1 MDTFERFHKSNTTK
15 SRQFFVKQNIR
26 IQYTMDTTKTTD
38 EAPKAKDVDRTLVF
52 SILEIFAKEEKWNIV
67 GLFVVST
74 IASILQTNG
83 VGYVTSNLINAIQK
97 NDSTTIW
104 TFYQLLVGAFVIGLV
119 LYYTFYYFQNKVL
132 TKMRPWA
139 RHKMLEFLLMVNSD
153 SFSEINFTRLNSPI
167 HRVADLICS
176 ILSDIIAYVL
186 PNLLY
191 LLVTTLY
198 FLYLNP
204 VFGIIFFIG
213 NVILFTYYFMNYEH
227 MLQGNMNYEAE
238 VHKTDSYM
246 IDLLNNVDKIVYRG
260 QMPSETKNFGKVS
273 DDNRK
278 AGFEYYNN
286 QCIHVSVMLFIV
298 MCIVLL
304 SIAYMIMLFLSGRLS
319 TVSFISSFTILLLFR
334 EKMGTLTEQLP
345 DFIGYIGRMN
355 AQLHHFDHVS
365 KHLKEVMREGRFK
378 GQKKMGFKKISFEN
392 VTYKYGQGKMVFENR
407 NYEVDTTNNKIIGIT
422 GPSGSGKSTFVK
434 LLIKMYQPA
443 SGTIK
448 IDDKNIDKMDPLYL
462 RSEITY
468 VNQNS
473 KLFDKKVI
481 ENMLYGCNDPKKC
494 KYFLDKIM
502 KYPHI
507 SKLYKNMDIK
517 TKQSGLLGEN
527 LSGGQRQIVNMIG
540 GFINP
545 SKILILDE
553 PTNALDP
560 ALKHEVIGLIE
571 DFKIYKQAILII
583 THDKDVFPLFDDELK
598 M

>member
-1 MDTFERFHKSNTTK
+1 MEK
-15 SRQFFVKQNIR
+15 
-26 IQYTMDTTKTTD
+26 
-38 EAPKAKDVDRTLVF
+38 EANEIDRTLVF
-52 SILEIFAKEEKWNIV
+52 SILEIFGKEEKWNIV
-67 GLFVVST
+67 FLFLVST
-74 IASILQTNG
+74 LSSVLQTNG
-83 VGYVTSNLINAIQK
+83 ISYLTSNLINSIQ
-97 NDSTTIW
+97 NVQSNTSNIW
-104 TFYQLLVGAFVIGLV
+104 FYYRFLIAGLV
-119 LYYTFYYFQNKVL
+119 AYLTLYYCFYYLQDHLL

-139 RHKMLEFLLMVNSD
+139 RHKLLEFLLMVNSD

-167 HRVADLICS
+167 HRIADLICS
-176 ILSDIIAYVL
+176 IMSDVIGYVL
-186 PNLLY
+186 PNLMY
-191 LLVTTLY
+191 LIVTTCY
-198 FLYLNP
+198 FLYLSP
-204 VFGIIFFIG
+204 VFGIIFLVGNIVLFSFFFIQYKDLL
-213 NVILFTYYFMNYEH
+213 NENEA
-227 MLQGNMNYEAE
+227 YEAE
-238 VHKTDSYM
+238 VHHTDSYM
-246 IDLLNNVDKIVYRG
+246 IDILNNVDKIVYRG
-260 QMPSETKNFGKVS
+260 QSPKEIEEFGKAS
-273 DDNRK
+273 DKNRK
-278 AGFEYYNN
+278 SGFSYYNN
-286 QCIHVSVMLFIV
+286 TTKVVTIMLFIV
-298 MCIVLL
+298 LMIVIISL
-304 SIAYMIMLFLSGRLS
+304 AYMILLFLDKKLS
-319 TVSFISSFTILLLFR
+319 TVAFISSFTILLLFR
-334 EKMGTLTEQLP
+334 EKMGTLAEQLP

-355 AQLHHFDHVS
+355 SQLHHFEHVS
-365 KHLKEVMREGRFK
+365 KHLKEVLQEGRFK
-378 GQKKMGFKKISFEN
+378 GQRKMTFKTIQFNN

-407 NYEVDTTNNKIIGIT
+407 NYNVDTTNHKIIGIT

-434 LLIKMYQPA
+434 LLIKMYQPE
-443 SGTIK
+443 SGTIM
-448 IDDKNIDKMDPLYL
+448 IDGKNVDQMDPLYL

-481 ENMLYGCNDPKKC
+481 DNMLYGCNDPKKC

-502 KYPHI
+502 KYPNI
-507 SKLYKNMDIK
+507 SKLYQNMDIK

>member
-1 MDTFERFHKSNTTK
+1 MESGKTSETT
-15 SRQFFVKQNIR
+15 S
-26 IQYTMDTTKTTD
+26 
-38 EAPKAKDVDRTLVF
+38 PKASHKEVDRTLVF
-52 SILEIFAKEEKWNIV
+52 SILEIFVKEEKWNIFF
-67 GLFVVST
+67 LFMVST
-74 IASILQTNG
+74 LSSVLQTNG
-83 VGYVTSNLINAIQK
+83 ISYITSNLINSIQDGGSMSQS
-97 NDSTTIW
+97 NIW
-104 TFYQLLVGAFVIGLV
+104 FYYKFLIAGLV
-119 LYYTFYYFQNKVL
+119 TYLILYYVFYYLQNILL

-176 ILSDIIAYVL
+176 IMSDIIAYVL
-186 PNLLY
+186 PNFMY
-191 LLVTTLY
+191 LMVTTCY
-198 FLYLNP
+198 FLYLSP
-204 VFGIIFFIG
+204 VFGVIFLIG
-213 NVILFTYYFMNYEH
+213 NIVLFSFFFSQYSTLLHENES
-227 MLQGNMNYEAE
+227 YEAE
-238 VHKTDSYM
+238 VHHTDSYI
-246 IDLLNNVDKIVYRG
+246 IDILNNVDKIVYRG
-260 QMPSETKNFGKVS
+260 QMPKEVEEFGKVS
-273 DDNRK
+273 DKNRES
-278 AGFEYYNN
+278 GFKYYSLSR
-286 QCIHVSVMLFIV
+286 QTVTIMLFIV
-298 MCIVLL
+298 LCILLL
-304 SIAYMIMLFLSGRLS
+304 SLAYMIYMFLDGKIS
-319 TVSFISSFTILLLFR
+319 TISFISSFSILLLFR
-334 EKMGTLTEQLP
+334 EKMGVLAEQLP

-355 AQLHHFDHVS
+355 AQLHHFEHVS

-378 GQKKMGFKKISFEN
+378 GQKKMEFKKIEFKD

-407 NYEVDTTNNKIIGIT
+407 NYNVDTTDHKIIGIT
-422 GPSGSGKSTFVK
+422 GPSGSGKSTFIK

-443 SGTIK
+443 SGTIS
-448 IDDKNIDKMDPLYL
+448 IDGKNIDKLDPLYL

-481 ENMLYGCNDPKKC
+481 DNMLYGCNDPKKC

-502 KYPHI
+502 QYPHI

-571 DFKIYKQAILII
+571 DFKHYKQAILII